1 MEDFNIIYDPNTM
14 KKHSLYSN
22 YGRSLLKQ
30 MLSSYKSGG
39 TASFA
44 QSTPTPPEPTGPPTL
59 TRSLAI
65 SEVTTPTTSL
75 PGQPLEIMSEAQSSQ
90 ESRPRRNRSMRPE
103 PILSGSGYSLD
114 PSLPR
119 IGGLGEIVEVDT
131 CTDNQ
136 DGGYGDEDYR
146 EPEDQRPDKE
156 KQGYDSTFPAVDDKH
171 RNINEFNEAMR
182 DYNTFKVQ
190 EQSGK
195 GYSLDPSLPRIGGL
209 GEIVE
214 VDTCPD
220 NQDGGDYFLDP
231 SRPAIAGR
239 TEVVGYKPCNH
250 EPPTPVVADATNEV
264 PQELQDGG
272 MNLVRGAVDG
282 IKKIGSNVVGTLK
295 NVVERISGSESEDED
310 MDEYWGEEMVDME
323 IPTAKVED
331 DPAILRELAQLEAD
345 GMKILTADNL

>member
-39 TASFA
+39 VASFHPNA
-44 QSTPTPPEPTGPPTL
+44 PVSEPMPIVPSIPSDELEAEEELEIRPPMPSGPPVLMPSGPPTL
-59 TRSLAI
+59 VRSD
-65 SEVTTPTTSL
+65 V
-75 PGQPLEIMSEAQSSQ
+75 
-90 ESRPRRNRSMRPE
+90 PE
-103 PILSGSGYSLD
+103 QQGKGYSLD

-131 CTDNQ
+131 CPDNQ

-190 EQSGK
+190 DGN

>member
-39 TASFA
+39 VASFHPNA
-44 QSTPTPPEPTGPPTL
+44 PPEPVTEPMPIVPSMPSEELEAEAEEELEIRPPMPTGPPVLMPSGPPTL
-59 TRSLAI
+59 VRSD
-65 SEVTTPTTSL
+65 V
-75 PGQPLEIMSEAQSSQ
+75 
-90 ESRPRRNRSMRPE
+90 PE
-103 PILSGSGYSLD
+103 QQGKGYSLD
-114 PSLPR
+114 PSLPK

-131 CTDNQ
+131 CPDNQ

-146 EPEDQRPDKE
+146 EPEDKRPDKE

-190 EQSGK
+190 DQSGK

>member
-22 YGRSLLKQ
+22 YGRNLLKQ

-39 TASFA
+39 VASFH
-44 QSTPTPPEPTGPPTL
+44 TNVPPL
-59 TRSLAI
+59 V
-65 SEVTTPTTSL
+65 SE
-75 PGQPLEIMSEAQSSQ
+75 GQ
-90 ESRPRRNRSMRPE
+90 
-103 PILSGSGYSLD
+103 
-114 PSLPR
+114 
-119 IGGLGEIVEVDT
+119 GG
-131 CTDNQ
+131 N
-136 DGGYGDEDYR
+136 
-146 EPEDQRPDKE
+146 
-156 KQGYDSTFPAVDDKH
+156 
-171 RNINEFNEAMR
+171 
-182 DYNTFKVQ
+182 
-190 EQSGK
+190 

-310 MDEYWGEEMVDME
+310 MDEYWGEEMVE
-323 IPTAKVED
+323 IPTATVED

>member
-1 MEDFNIIYDPNTM
+1 MPIVPSMPSEELEVEPEAEEELEIRPPM
-14 KKHSLYSN
+14 P
-22 YGRSLLKQ
+22 
-30 MLSSYKSGG
+30 SG
-39 TASFA
+39 
-44 QSTPTPPEPTGPPTL
+44 PPVLMPSGPPTL
-59 TRSLAI
+59 VRSD
-65 SEVTTPTTSL
+65 V
-75 PGQPLEIMSEAQSSQ
+75 
-90 ESRPRRNRSMRPE
+90 PE
-103 PILSGSGYSLD
+103 
-114 PSLPR
+114 
-119 IGGLGEIVEVDT
+119 
-131 CTDNQ
+131 Q
-136 DGGYGDEDYR
+136 
-146 EPEDQRPDKE
+146 Q
-156 KQGYDSTFPAVDDKH
+156 
-171 RNINEFNEAMR
+171 
-182 DYNTFKVQ
+182 
-190 EQSGK
+190 GK

-323 IPTAKVED
+323 IPIAKVED

-345 GMKILTADNL
+345 GMKILTANNL